1 MAYGPFELTG
11 ELIALIDKRWAT
23 VQDVERL
30 LAPLH
35 IVDPVHNVHCFREIK
50 RLIRLVPVTVFA
62 DEEQRQNL
70 LDMCQLALDRA
81 IEREESQCPQE

>member
-1 MAYGPFELTG
+1 MAFGPFELTG

-23 VQDVERL
+23 VQDVEHL
-30 LAPLH
+30 LAPLR

-50 RLIRLVPVTVFA
+50 RLIRLVPVSVFA

-70 LDMCQLALDRA
+70 LDMCQSALDRA
-81 IEREESQCPQE
+81 IDREESQCPQE